1 MRLGCLI
8 FGLLMPTLV
17 AATTAEAAEGDMG
30 LASGLVS
37 VRIIP
42 EEAIL
47 WGVAA
52 SQRFVV
58 MGEHGD
64 GLRRDVTARCRL
76 MVSRPELASLADR
89 GRVVARADG
98 AFELTAEL
106 DGQRATARV
115 RVEGSGQT
123 RPFSFQRDIGGIL
136 TRRGCNTVDCHG
148 GVKGRNGFKLSL
160 GAQFP
165 RDDHHWIVEGGRY
178 EVLTAEQ
185 SEPPRPRVDLNAP
198 DQSLLLLKSTGAV
211 THGGGARLDVGS
223 RDYRAILEWI
233 RQGAPYGEEDGSG
246 AVATEGLEI
255 FPRHVVLDRVGKQQL
270 LVTARLADGRRED
283 VTDQVRYVSNNETVA
298 RVDADGRVEAASA
311 GETAVMVRAA
321 GHAASA
327 RVGVIAR
334 PIAEYPPSPPAR
346 NLIDEHVYAKLRRFN
361 IVPSEVSSDAE
372 FLRRVCLDLTG
383 TLPPADRVREFLAD
397 SDPHKRDA
405 LIETLLASP
414 EYVDFWTYRFADLF
428 RVGFSSQQKL
438 KKAHLYQEWVRNR
451 IARNVPYDQIA
462 RERIAAQG
470 YGGPTTHYYR
480 TTEKLNPQ
488 TIMAEQMR
496 VFHGLRL
503 ECAECH
509 NHPFDAW
516 SQDQFWELASFFN
529 RMIRTTESDLLVDR
543 PFRASD
549 SECACANKSKCV
561 CVKALLHPRTKAA
574 VIPAFLD
581 GQTPTGNTPLDLRR
595 VLAEWMTSPDNPY
608 FARAAVNRIWG
619 DFFGRGIVQPVDDFR
634 ATNPPTHPELLEAL
648 AREFAAHGF
657 DLKHLIRTIVQSRT
671 YQLSSKVND
680 TNREDRINY
689 SRFQPR
695 MLDAVVLVDAIS
707 RVTGVDETF
716 HAEPYVGAGPYPEG
730 TRAIDLV
737 PDLAPHRFLEVFG
750 RPTRQALPEKP
761 GDPTLAQALHVFA
774 GSTFTD
780 KISMPGGRV
789 DRLLAAGTEDREII
803 EEFYLTALCRHP
815 SEWERTELE
824 KLIAEGPSREESV
837 KALVWGIITAREFT
851 HNH

>member
-1 MRLGCLI
+1 MRLGCLTL
-8 FGLLMPTLV
+8 GLLMPTLLAV
-17 AATTAEAAEGDMG
+17 MTAKAAEGPMD
-30 LASGLVS
+30 SPPSLVS
-37 VRIIP
+37 LRIIP

-47 WGVAA
+47 WGIAA
-52 SQRFVV
+52 SQHFVV
-58 MGEHGD
+58 MGEYGD

-76 MVSRPELASLADR
+76 TVSHPERASLAER

-98 AFELTAEL
+98 AFELTAEF
-106 DGQRATARV
+106 DGQKAMARV
-115 RVEGSGQT
+115 RVEGSDQT

-160 GAQFP
+160 GSQFP

-178 EVLTAEQ
+178 EVLSAEQ
-185 SEPPRPRVDLNAP
+185 SETPLPRVDLNAP
-198 DQSLLLLKSTGAV
+198 EQSLLLLKSTGAV
-211 THGGGARLDVGS
+211 AHGGGTRIDVGS
-223 RDYRAILEWI
+223 RDYQAILEWI
-233 RQGAPYGEEDGSG
+233 REGAAYGEEDSSG
-246 AVATEGLEI
+246 AVPIEGLEI

-270 LVTARLADGRRED
+270 LVAARLADGRRED
-283 VTDQVRYVSNNETVA
+283 VTDQVRYVSSNETVA
-298 RVDADGRVEAASA
+298 RVDAEGRVEAVSS

-321 GHAASA
+321 GHAAST
-327 RVGVIAR
+327 RVGVITR
-334 PIAEYPPSPPAR
+334 PIAEYPSPPPAR
-346 NLIDEHVYAKLRRFN
+346 NLIDEHVFAKLRKFN
-361 IVPSEVSSDAE
+361 IVPSEVSIDAE

-383 TLPPADRVREFLAD
+383 TLPPADRARKFLT
-397 SDPHKRDA
+397 DPNPNKRDA

-428 RVGFSSQQKL
+428 RVGFSSQQDL
-438 KKAHLYQEWVRNR
+438 KKTHLYQEWVRNR

-470 YGGPTTHYYR
+470 YGGPTTHFYR
-480 TTEKLNPQ
+480 TTEKLSPQ

-516 SQDQFWELASFFN
+516 SQDQFWGLASFFN

-543 PFRASD
+543 PFHASD
-549 SECACANKSKCV
+549 SECACENKAQCI
-561 CVKALLHPRTKAA
+561 CVKVLLHPRTKAP
-574 VIPAFLD
+574 VVPAFLD
-581 GQTPTGNTPLDLRR
+581 GQTPAGNMPLDLRR
-595 VLAEWMTSPDNPY
+595 VLAEWMTSPENPY

-634 ATNPPTHPELLEAL
+634 ATNPPTHHELLEAL
-648 AREFAAHGF
+648 ARDFAVHGF
-657 DLKHLIRTIVQSRT
+657 DLKHLIRTIVQSGT

-680 TNREDRINY
+680 SNREDRINY

-707 RVTGVDETF
+707 RVTGVEETF
-716 HAEPYVGAGPYPEG
+716 LGEPYIGAGPYPEG
-730 TRAIDLV
+730 SRAIDLV
-737 PDLAPHRFLEVFG
+737 PDIAPHRFLEVHG
-750 RPTRQALPEKP
+750 RPTRQVLPEKP
-761 GDPTLAQALHVFA
+761 GDPTLGQALHMFA
-774 GSTFTD
+774 GSTYTD
-780 KISMPGGRV
+780 KISTPGGRV
-789 DRLLAAGTEDREII
+789 DLLLTRGADDREII

-815 SEWERTELE
+815 TEWERTELE
-824 KLIAEGPSREESV
+824 KLIAEGPSRDESV